1 MTAITLSQDQ
11 FKSKGLRVVLSSVE
25 SGKWS
30 VSASI
35 TISAH
40 EKEFFNERC
49 TFEKLPLMIC
59 YCLVEMY
66 LDYGPKDYETYGSS
80 DIVNA
85 GRPEPPFDPPNFRCV
100 SRAKGLRRSTPA
112 LPIWHR
118 LLFVAVARARIP
130 CHEISEK
137 FLNSLQIQTTMPSN
151 LTLPSLPSV
160 QSSRHLSHTRR
171 HSVHR
176 QTKTN

>member
-1 MTAITLSQDQ
+1 MKTDRGLTQITKETSAEKIKPGTELDTIIAVNVLRFNPVGCKNPSGSFAWQREDELLFYKFFKPSSDIHSAMTAITLSQDQ

-66 LDYGPKDYETYGSS
+66 LDYGPKDYETYGWL
-80 DIVNA
+80 I
-85 GRPEPPFDPPNFRCV
+85 GHRKRRPPRTAF
-100 SRAKGLRRSTPA
+100 
-112 LPIWHR
+112 
-118 LLFVAVARARIP
+118 
-130 CHEISEK
+130 
-137 FLNSLQIQTTMPSN
+137 
-151 LTLPSLPSV
+151 
-160 QSSRHLSHTRR
+160 
-171 HSVHR
+171 
-176 QTKTN
+176 